1 MSRVRIPAD
10 VDRQDKLLAG
20 LTGRQLAILVLPTM
34 GLWAAYLA
42 TRGFLPPAVFA
53 ALAFPWAVAALV
65 LALGRQDGLPADK
78 LALAALR
85 QRRAPR
91 RLTPASAAPTV
102 HLHSGGK
109 GEPTIG
115 TLDLPVKG
123 IDADGVVDLG
133 KHGAAVICS
142 ASAINLGLRNPDE
155 QDALVEAFGRFLNS
169 LGAPLQILIR
179 SERADLTHRVQALRR
194 QAAALPHS
202 GLRAAATEHAG
213 YLQELASRREVLSR
227 RVLVLFRQPR
237 SADAAAALRRRVDD
251 ARTALSAA
259 GITLVALSGDETRTV
274 LARALDPQLPAGTE
288 QVPAV
293 QADGV
298 VRSGGRP

>member
-20 LTGRQLAILVLPTM
+20 LTGRQLAILVLPAM

-42 TRGFLPPAVFA
+42 IRGLLPPAVFG

-91 RLTPASAAPTV
+91 RLTPAPGPTV
-102 HLHSGGK
+102 QLHSEGK
-109 GEPTIG
+109 GEPAIG
-115 TLDLPVKG
+115 TLELPVKG

-133 KHGAAVICS
+133 KQGAAVICS

-169 LGAPLQILIR
+169 LGAPVQILIR
-179 SERADLTHRVQALRR
+179 SERTDLTRRVQNLRR
-194 QAAALPHS
+194 QAAALPHP
-202 GLRAAATEHAG
+202 GLWAAAGEHAG

-227 RVLVLFRQPR
+227 RVLVVFRQPR
-237 SADAAAALRRRVDD
+237 SADAAATLRRRVDD

-274 LARALDPQLPAGTE
+274 LARALDPHLPAGTE

-293 QADGV
+293 ETDGI
-298 VRSGGRP
+298 VRSGDRP

>member
-1 MSRVRIPAD
+1 MTRVRIPAD

-20 LTGRQLAILVLPTM
+20 LTGRQLAILVLPAM
-34 GLWAAYLA
+34 ALWSAYLA
-42 TRGFLPPAVFA
+42 TRGFLPLQVFA
-53 ALAFPWAVAALV
+53 ALALPWALSTLV

-85 QRRAPR
+85 QRRAPC
-91 RLTPASAAPTV
+91 RLTPAPTV
-102 HLHSGGK
+102 QLHSGGK

-123 IDADGVVDLG
+123 IAADGVVDLG
-133 KHGAAVICS
+133 KQGAAVICS

-179 SERADLTHRVQALRR
+179 SERTDLTRRVQGLRR
-194 QAAALPHS
+194 RTAALPHP

-227 RVLVLFRQPR
+227 RVLVVFRQPR

-259 GITLVALSGDETRTV
+259 GITLVALSGEETRTV

-293 QADGV
+293 QADGI